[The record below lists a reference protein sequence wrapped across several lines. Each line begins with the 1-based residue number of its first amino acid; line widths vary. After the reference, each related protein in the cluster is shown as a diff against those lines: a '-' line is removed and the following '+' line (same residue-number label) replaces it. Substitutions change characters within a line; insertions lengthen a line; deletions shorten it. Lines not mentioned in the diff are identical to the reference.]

1 MTKLSCPPAK
11 FKTVLCTHFQE
22 RRRCPRGAKCDF
34 AHGEGELRVPG
45 AGERFK
51 TVLCTHFEQGRKC
64 PCGARCHFAHGN
76 NELRTCAQACRPA
89 NAQQPKTA
97 PQSAVL
103 SPERAG
109 RPTGSAGE
117 EVAKS
122 KRTPAA
128 VQPAVQPATAQPATA
143 PAPPAAAVHR
153 NRKEA
158 ESTDRVLAEIVRKL
172 REAPRALDDSTNSAD
187 PIVGANIGSIWGM
200 KWHEGWAVR
209 I

>member
-1 MTKLSCPPAK
+1 LS
-11 FKTVLCTHFQE
+11 TE
-22 RRRCPRGAKCDF
+22 R
-34 AHGEGELRVPG
+34 
-45 AGERFK
+45 
-51 TVLCTHFEQGRKC
+51 
-64 PCGARCHFAHGN
+64 
-76 NELRTCAQACRPA
+76 
-89 NAQQPKTA
+89 
-97 PQSAVL
+97 
-103 SPERAG
+103 
-109 RPTGSAGE
+109 GSAGE

-128 VQPAVQPATAQPATA
+128 AQ
-143 PAPPAAAVHR
+143 PAAAVHR

-172 REAPRALDDSTNSAD
+172 REAPRALDDGTNSAD